1 MHGLVFSRII
11 THVLCSYKRTGSRV
25 RTEHRHGLG
34 GTARRSTDRPRPQ
47 PPRARR
53 AARAGPGIPAAP
65 RARAAPARPCPPL
78 RPRHRA
84 PAARL
89 GATGGLAEP
98 GSSGS
103 SAVALGSV
111 RACVCSHTKPS
122 PARASPTRS
131 LLGELCPKWGGK
143 LGRSLHPAPG
153 VFRHGPG
160 ERPPAPGTPEIGIYS
175 AASRDDPAVGA
186 PPRRPDPR
194 TPPAGLPLLPAEGP
208 APRRSVTDS
217 RRQEERRAAPSLA
230 ERCNLKLATTSLG
243 LSVSW
248 KPGLWAARFS
258 MSSAGSA
265 PPQGGSGEATPS
277 VRSPGRLRG
286 RRRLSC
292 PHSPGVP
299 SPCSATRSH
308 PLPQLFQHQKPP
320 SIRTHSHTPM

>member
-1 MHGLVFSRII
+1 MS
-11 THVLCSYKRTGSRV
+11 
-25 RTEHRHGLG
+25 TEHRHGLG

-84 PAARL
+84 PAATL

-98 GSSGS
+98 GGSGS

-111 RACVCSHTKPS
+111 RACVCSHTKRS

-153 VFRHGPG
+153 AFRQGPG

-230 ERCNLKLATTSLG
+230 ERCNLKLATASLG

-265 PPQGGSGEATPS
+265 PPGGRE
-277 VRSPGRLRG
+277 RG
-286 RRRLSC
+286 GD
-292 PHSPGVP
+292 PP
-299 SPCSATRSH
+299 SPEPRPPRGPPAALLPPQPGSAFPLLRN
-308 PLPQLFQHQKPP
+308 PLPPAAQLFQHQKPP